1 MLETDNGIQG
11 SASGKC
17 APTSAPTEVPT
28 AVPTTIEQAC
38 VSRWTYSNPESWCDA
53 CITGRRQ
60 SPVNILKSQYL
71 RNRTV
76 LLTKVPI
83 EAQFLSNR
91 FLISSWSDNDQLIRF
106 KVESSSLGTEG
117 LALVMDYNGVAT
129 IYILSHIVF
138 HVGSAG
144 GSEHLFD
151 GRRLPME
158 IQLFCRRQVYESF
171 ESALPYPGGTL
182 AVSVLLELATGSD
195 LTPTNELFFA
205 KIASTS
211 LKKES
216 MTLAGLF
223 PTDIFTHYFTYDG
236 SLTYPICNE
245 FVRWVVAS
253 KTVKISRNQ
262 LTLIQSR
269 FGGNR
274 FRPVPAAANQVNI
287 GLILH
292 SSLEV
297 GTSELTGAPSSKSSE
312 SPTRMSITASPQVLV
327 PNNASSSAASTLT
340 IMDTTAAVC
349 CSLLLLGLA
358 R

>member
-1 MLETDNGIQG
+1 MLQ
-11 SASGKC
+11 
-17 APTSAPTEVPT
+17 
-28 AVPTTIEQAC
+28 
-38 VSRWTYSNPESWCDA
+38 
-53 CITGRRQ
+53 
-60 SPVNILKSQYL
+60 
-71 RNRTV
+71 
-76 LLTKVPI
+76 
-83 EAQFLSNR
+83 
-91 FLISSWSDNDQLIRF
+91 
-106 KVESSSLGTEG
+106 
-117 LALVMDYNGVAT
+117 
-129 IYILSHIVF
+129 
-138 HVGSAG
+138 
-144 GSEHLFD
+144 
-151 GRRLPME
+151 
-158 IQLFCRRQVYESF
+158 
-171 ESALPYPGGTL
+171 
-182 AVSVLLELATGSD
+182 GSD

-223 PTDIFTHYFTYDG
+223 PTDIFRSGFSVSCVSVRSLLGILPRFLPVLANICTAAFVWSHNTPFPHSEAHYFTYDG

-297 GTSELTGAPSSKSSE
+297 GTSPTSAPSSKSSE

-358 R
+358 REH

>member
-1 MLETDNGIQG
+1 MLQ
-11 SASGKC
+11 
-17 APTSAPTEVPT
+17 
-28 AVPTTIEQAC
+28 
-38 VSRWTYSNPESWCDA
+38 
-53 CITGRRQ
+53 
-60 SPVNILKSQYL
+60 
-71 RNRTV
+71 
-76 LLTKVPI
+76 
-83 EAQFLSNR
+83 
-91 FLISSWSDNDQLIRF
+91 
-106 KVESSSLGTEG
+106 
-117 LALVMDYNGVAT
+117 
-129 IYILSHIVF
+129 
-138 HVGSAG
+138 
-144 GSEHLFD
+144 
-151 GRRLPME
+151 
-158 IQLFCRRQVYESF
+158 
-171 ESALPYPGGTL
+171 
-182 AVSVLLELATGSD
+182 GSD

-216 MTLAGLF
+216 MTLAGLL
-223 PTDIFTHYFTYDG
+223 PTDILRPGFSASCVSVRSLLAILPHFLPVLANICTAAFVWSHNTPFPHSEAHYFTYDG

-297 GTSELTGAPSSKSSE
+297 GTSELTGAPSSTSSE

-358 R
+358 REHIA